1 MDTFGDYA
9 SYYNLLYQDKNYIGE
24 AKFIHKI
31 LQTYVP
37 NACHLLEL
45 GCGTGVHAPL
55 LAEQG
60 YHVHGVDF
68 SEKML
73 QSANSQMAQLAADIA
88 SKLMFT
94 YGDIRKIRL
103 NQKFDAVLAL
113 FHVISYQIGNEDL
126 EATFA
131 TAKEHLKA
139 GGIFVFDVWYGPAV
153 LNNLP
158 TIRVKR
164 LQNKKNAITRIAEP
178 VLQPNANLV
187 DVNYQVFI
195 QDQQNM
201 SIREFKETHQMR
213 YLFKSEI
220 ESLSR
225 QFGLKLIYTGEWM
238 SDRSPG
244 LDTWGVYFVVVN

>member
-1 MDTFGDYA
+1 MDIFENYA
-9 SYYNLLYQDKNYIGE
+9 SYYNLLYQDKDYVGE
-24 AKFIHKI
+24 AKFVHKI

-37 NACHLLEL
+37 NACQVLEL
-45 GCGTGVHAPL
+45 GCGTGVHAAL

-60 YHVHGVDF
+60 YYVHGVDF

-73 QSANSQMAQLAADIA
+73 EWAKNHTAQLTPDIA
-88 SKLMFT
+88 NKLMFT

-103 NQKFDAVLAL
+103 NNKFDAVLAL
-113 FHVISYQIGNEDL
+113 FHVISYQTGNEDL
-126 EATFA
+126 AAAFA

-139 GGIFVFDVWYGPAV
+139 GGVFIFDAWYGPAV

-164 LQNKKNAITRIAEP
+164 SQDEKNVITRIAEP
-178 VLQPNANLV
+178 IMHPNENLV

-195 QDQQNM
+195 EDQQAM

-220 ESLSR
+220 ESLSQ
-225 QFGLKLIYTGEWM
+225 QFDLKLIYTGEWM

>member
-1 MDTFGDYA
+1 MDIFENYA
-9 SYYNLLYQDKNYIGE
+9 SYYNLLYQDKDYASE
-24 AKFIHKI
+24 AKFVHEI
-31 LQTYVP
+31 LKTYVP
-37 NACHLLEL
+37 NTCQVLEL
-45 GCGTGVHAPL
+45 GCGTGVHAAL
-55 LAEQG
+55 LAKQG
-60 YHVHGVDF
+60 YYVHGVDF

-73 QSANSQMAQLAADIA
+73 EWAKNHTAQLTPDIA
-88 SKLMFT
+88 NKLMFT

-103 NQKFDAVLAL
+103 NNKFDAVLAL
-113 FHVISYQIGNEDL
+113 FHVISYQTGNEDL
-126 EATFA
+126 AAAFA

-139 GGIFVFDVWYGPAV
+139 GGVFIFDAWYGPAV

-164 LQNKKNAITRIAEP
+164 SQDEKNVITRIAEP
-178 VLQPNANLV
+178 IMHPNENLV

-195 QDQQNM
+195 EDQQAM

-220 ESLSR
+220 ESLSQ
-225 QFGLKLIYTGEWM
+225 QFDLKLIYTGEWM